1 MASHVSDTERAIF
14 WTKWRFAQCIRS
26 NGSTENQKGTSW
38 KKKVVF
44 VALVSVFLIFCLRS
58 KMSSKS
64 GKQQVLKENIEK
76 KSFDEQ
82 PKPRIHNKINVKDQ
96 KDRLLK
102 EKFEGNKL
110 GFEEENGAKDKAEQ
124 RNENDEK
131 IPKDD
136 WWAGAGAGVGQEL
149 DVQHGKNEKEVN
161 GKDEE
166 NNQIPQPNIEPELNE
181 KNVKPLKK
189 KQKKKLQEKKE
200 KKVNTEEIDK
210 DKMKK
215 NKNVAVDNQNK
226 QDNKDRNEKTSGE
239 KTGDTSE
246 REESSTENS
255 SHTKMSDKQKESESL
270 NDNNRSDAEIKKKGK
285 KKMKKITS
293 NESQNEQENKDEIR
307 KESDEKTS
315 IESVAKEDIDSTDS
329 PSDIQVS
336 NLPKTD

>member
-14 WTKWRFAQCIRS
+14 WTKWRFAQCFRS

-64 GKQQVLKENIEK
+64 GKQQVLKENMEK

-96 KDRLLK
+96 KDRLLE

-110 GFEEENGAKDKAEQ
+110 GFEEENGAKDKAEH
-124 RNENDEK
+124 RNEDDEK

-149 DVQHGKNEKEVN
+149 DVQHGKSEKEVN

-166 NNQIPQPNIEPELNE
+166 NNQIPQPKIEPELNE
-181 KNVKPLKK
+181 KNIKPLKK
-189 KQKKKLQEKKE
+189 KQKKKLQ
-200 KKVNTEEIDK
+200 
-210 DKMKK
+210 
-215 NKNVAVDNQNK
+215 
-226 QDNKDRNEKTSGE
+226 
-239 KTGDTSE
+239 
-246 REESSTENS
+246 
-255 SHTKMSDKQKESESL
+255 
-270 NDNNRSDAEIKKKGK
+270 KKKK
-285 KKMKKITS
+285 KRKAKQRKLIKI
-293 NESQNEQENKDEIR
+293 R
-307 KESDEKTS
+307 
-315 IESVAKEDIDSTDS
+315 
-329 PSDIQVS
+329 
-336 NLPKTD
+336 